1 MRLNFARQPLI
12 PAFLSLVLLL
22 VVALC
27 HTASGTIAPILRVG
41 VDQAVLPIPAAG
53 AALEAFRLAHPN
65 WAHTIGGFLILFSAM
80 TIGRMTARFKLYGI
94 NTFVAMP
101 LYALCMMGVVR
112 SEWWFSGLVA
122 STLLTLA
129 VKNFCYSFR
138 NGFSFDATF
147 RGGMYLALLLLV
159 EPKSA
164 PLLLALPIAL
174 MQFRRATRESLV
186 ALGGLLLPPLTL
198 GYLNWALG
206 GSFIAPFVELY
217 HRFMQGEWLTGMLHA
232 PLTEQIFCGV
242 LLLLNLLS
250 IALFLANSYT
260 LSTRSRHTLLY
271 ASYLLLL
278 TVATFLLPAGSIARV
293 ALLAVPSAL
302 LLPVLLI
309 RIRRSITQILYPL
322 LVVAVLASL
331 YF

>member
-1 MRLNFARQPLI
+1 MRINFARQPLI
-12 PAFLSLVLLL
+12 PAFLSLILLL
-22 VVALC
+22 TLALC
-27 HTASGTIAPILRVG
+27 HTAEGTVVPALRLSMSGAE
-41 VDQAVLPIPAAG
+41 LPIPAWG
-53 AALEAFRLAHPN
+53 AALELLRLAHPT
-65 WAHTIGGFLILFSAM
+65 WAHILGGVMILFSAM

-101 LYALCMMGVVR
+101 LYTLCLMGLVR
-112 SEWWFSGLVA
+112 SEVWFSGLVA

-147 RGGMYLALLLLV
+147 RGGMYLALLIIV

-174 MQFRRATRESLV
+174 VQFRRATRESIIALSGLV
-186 ALGGLLLPPLTL
+186 IPPLTL

-206 GSFIAPFVELY
+206 GSLIAPFVELY
-217 HRFMQGEWLTGMLHA
+217 HRFMQGEWLIGMISA
-232 PLTEQIFCGV
+232 SRTEQIFCAALI
-242 LLLLNLLS
+242 LLDLLS
-250 IALFLANSYT
+250 VFLFVVNSYT
-260 LSTRSRHTLLY
+260 LSTRSRHTLLF

-278 TVATFLLPAGSIARV
+278 TIATLLMPDGSVARV
-293 ALLAVPSAL
+293 ALLVVPSAL
-302 LLPVLLI
+302 LLPVLFI
-309 RIRRSITQILYPL
+309 RIRRAITQILYPL
-322 LVVAVLASL
+322 LVLAALASL